1 MLRVWASL
9 GSCMNLMVMQGH
21 VALCVRVANTLL
33 FLPLSR
39 LSVSLPLKM
48 LPQMSVKVQVSLC
61 VCTAAVEISPLPDCA
76 WFDSEWDLFLG
87 TLHRAKIWTRCIFID
102 LGLWDVPSRL
112 DEFVLALKNHFQT
125 KGMWFPYLYN
135 YYLLINISGWR
146 KEVEIEHFLKIF

>member
-1 MLRVWASL
+1 
-9 GSCMNLMVMQGH
+9 MNLMVMQGH

-76 WFDSEWDLFLG
+76 WFDSE
-87 TLHRAKIWTRCIFID
+87 
-102 LGLWDVPSRL
+102 
-112 DEFVLALKNHFQT
+112 
-125 KGMWFPYLYN
+125 
-135 YYLLINISGWR
+135 
-146 KEVEIEHFLKIF
+146 